1 MRPIRIRFTIR
12 LLMAV
17 VAISAVALAGVAW
30 SHWMRLR
37 EGYRLQASYHEEKE
51 QYERQQLQGV
61 AKARE
66 VGHGDEPLLP
76 LIEQLARRRA
86 DYHAEMRRKYEEAA
100 AHPWEPVSPD
110 PSEPSD
116 QRLVRSLDSL
126 GPFQPIDPDSVKFLE
141 IVPNTEPTPIQFHE
155 K

>member
-37 EGYRLQASYHEEKE
+37 EDYRLQASYHEEKE

-66 VGHGDEPLLP
+66 MGRGDEPLLP
-76 LIEQLARRRA
+76 LIEQIARQRA
-86 DYHAEMRRKYEEAA
+86 DFHAEMRRKYEEAA
-100 AHPWEPVSPD
+100 AHPWEPVPPD

-116 QRLVRSLDSL
+116 KRLVRSLDSL
-126 GPFQPIDPDSVKFLE
+126 GPFQPIDPDSVKLLE

>member
-37 EGYRLQASYHEEKE
+37 EDYRLQASYHEEKE
-51 QYERQQLQGV
+51 QYQGQQLQGV

-66 VGHGDEPLLP
+66 MGRGDDPLFP

-86 DYHAEMRRKYEEAA
+86 DYHAEMRRKYKGAA
-100 AHPWEPVSPD
+100 AHPW
-110 PSEPSD
+110 
-116 QRLVRSLDSL
+116 
-126 GPFQPIDPDSVKFLE
+126 
-141 IVPNTEPTPIQFHE
+141 
-155 K
+155 